1 MSGAS
6 SLAKS
11 SQDVVMPRMVY
22 DIWPYFVPF
31 YPLYS
36 NVLYP
41 LVNNIPTVT
50 TGNATSFS
58 SGTTALTPT
67 YYRPIRTNPASVNFL
82 FFSSTFKYKNKGK
95 KCMKN
100 SI

>member
-6 SLAKS
+6 TLTKS

-36 NVLYP
+36 NILYP
-41 LVNNIPTVT
+41 VVNNIQAVT
-50 TGNATSFS
+50 NGSSASFP
-58 SGTTALTPT
+58 SGATALTPT
-67 YYRPIRTNPASVNFL
+67 YYRPIRTNPASVIIFFKDIDFL
-82 FFSSTFKYKNKGK
+82 
-95 KCMKN
+95 
-100 SI
+100 I